1 MYVLHY
7 LNVGRQGISVAL
19 QFRANGVILRILGY
33 IFKLRLFVT
42 GMGGSVQ
49 ECGSARLMETD
60 GN

>member
-1 MYVLHY
+1 MLHDNFVIMVLCY
-7 LNVGRQGISVAL
+7 GSSD
-19 QFRANGVILRILGY
+19 Y

-49 ECGSARLMETD
+49 EYGSVRLTETD